1 MAKRSKL
8 VEWWQSRTGEEET
21 PFDTDSSAFLLS
33 VMVHVAILVALGLWP
48 LLANQDDESLV
59 ITTTKVDVEEITETT
74 PPEQIHFSEQA
85 MAEIGANSDLGT
97 QMALSEAPVIAEISE
112 IPNPVDPSDQEV
124 AEILLNNEVVQ
135 ATGLHF
141 NENLAVRGAVGTG
154 TTGASGAVD
163 RITHEILLSLEER
176 RTLVVWLFDQ
186 SGSLARQREKIHD
199 RFDKIYEELG
209 IL

>member
-112 IPNPVDPSDQEV
+112 IPNLKNRDSRD
-124 AEILLNNEVVQ
+124 LTLD
-135 ATGLHF
+135 L
-141 NENLAVRGAVGTG
+141 
-154 TTGASGAVD
+154 
-163 RITHEILLSLEER
+163 ER
-176 RTLVVWLFDQ
+176 RNDHRRSQ
-186 SGSLARQREKIHD
+186 GSQRRILHNFSLRSEKK
-199 RFDKIYEELG
+199 RPRKEPR
-209 IL
+209 

>member
-124 AEILLNNEVVQ
+124 AEILLNNQVVQ

-154 TTGASGAVD
+154 TTGA
-163 RITHEILLSLEER
+163 
-176 RTLVVWLFDQ
+176 
-186 SGSLARQREKIHD
+186 
-199 RFDKIYEELG
+199 
-209 IL
+209 

>member
-8 VEWWQSRTGEEET
+8 VQWWQSRTGEEET
-21 PFDTDSSAFLLS
+21 PFDSDSSAFLLS
-33 VMVHVAILVALGLWP
+33 VMFHVAVLVALGLWP
-48 LLANQDDESLV
+48 LLVDHDDQILAL
-59 ITTTKVDVEEITETT
+59 TTTKVDVEEITEPT
-74 PPEQIHFSEQA
+74 PPEEIHFSEQE
-85 MAEIGANSDLGT
+85 MAEVGANSDLGT
-97 QMALSEAPVIAEISE
+97 QMALSEAPVRSDISE
-112 IPNPVDPSDQEV
+112 IPNPVDPSDREV
-124 AEILLNNEVVQ
+124 AEVLLNNQVVQ

-186 SGSLARQREKIHD
+186 SGSLSRQRE
-199 RFDKIYEELG
+199 RFMTALAKSMKN
-209 IL
+209 